1 MVAGERVRVRPANED
16 SLSIA
21 VVPPLSSS
29 TRISDLDEYI
39 TDERL
44 ALTTGTSATTEPPTH
59 TSEYISGN
67 TLYYQGPRFVDA
79 RGDIT
84 N

>member
-1 MVAGERVRVRPANED
+1 MWLVAGERVRVRPANED
-16 SLSIA
+16 SLSVA
-21 VVPPLSSS
+21 VVPPSLSSS

-59 TSEYISGN
+59 TSEYISGIVI
-67 TLYYQGPRFVDA
+67 LYSSR
-79 RGDIT
+79 
-84 N
+84 